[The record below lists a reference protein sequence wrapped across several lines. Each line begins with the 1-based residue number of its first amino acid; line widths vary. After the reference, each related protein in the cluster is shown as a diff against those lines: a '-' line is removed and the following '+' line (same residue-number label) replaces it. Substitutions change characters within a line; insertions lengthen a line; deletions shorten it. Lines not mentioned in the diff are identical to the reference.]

1 MYPFNFS
8 NIVYVLFANITCI
21 SYHNLYI
28 TIDPK
33 FGQTYL
39 FFIIAILDIL
49 E

>member
-21 SYHNLYI
+21 SYYNL